1 LNVCNLHLTESEQVN
16 MNLTIL
22 KSKMKS
28 LTQIISALVLAIY
41 ATAALAF
48 DINTHAAMTAKA
60 IEQSKITSTP
70 NNSDVLK
77 KLGLYDK
84 NFALGTSYLD
94 IGNSI
99 NRRNT
104 TGFEQKVIDDVG
116 ETQKTGLTLPAAHT
130 IPGWIIRG
138 AIREDDNTI
147 ETPPGTPEG
156 DEPGGVFQRSY
167 AHFFDPQNDRP
178 LTLLGER
185 GPKSPDWALEPDKT
199 ISGRANHYNIPSAR
213 EAMWRAL
220 TLKKLLP
227 NKTLESILPGGN
239 NFGADAAEDER
250 KAYWATMFRAV
261 GDVVHLLQDAAQPQ
275 HTRNDAHSGLG
286 CDPRAFQ
293 DTCLAGHDSFVE
305 KYLKARTLR
314 ATSFNHHSGVQA

>member
-1 LNVCNLHLTESEQVN
+1 
-16 MNLTIL
+16 MNTSL
-22 KSKMKS
+22 K
-28 LTQIISALVLAIY
+28 LITLLIAI
-41 ATAALAF
+41 AVSVDVLAF
-48 DINTHAAMTAKA
+48 DIHTHAAMTSEA
-60 IEQSKITSTP
+60 IKQSKITGTP
-70 NNSDVLK
+70 NDSVVLK
-77 KLGLYDK
+77 KLGLYNKDYVFK
-84 NFALGTSYLD
+84 LRYID
-94 IGNSI
+94 IGSSLTD
-99 NRRNT
+99 RNAT
-104 TGFEQKVIDDVG
+104 FFESGVMERVREKITDI
-116 ETQKTGLTLPAAHT
+116 PNPYT

-147 ETPPGTPEG
+147 ETPASKPEG
-156 DEPGGVFQRSY
+156 DEPGGVFNRVY
-167 AHFFDPQNDRP
+167 GHFFDPQNDRP

>member
-1 LNVCNLHLTESEQVN
+1 
-16 MNLTIL
+16 MNTNHKIF
-22 KSKMKS
+22 
-28 LTQIISALVLAIY
+28 
-41 ATAALAF
+41 AALATLLFSIDALSF
-48 DINTHAAMTAKA
+48 DIHTHAAMTAEA
-60 IEQSKITSTP
+60 IKQSKITGAP
-70 NNSDVLK
+70 NDSVVLK

-84 NFALGTSYLD
+84 EYVFKLRYID
-94 IGNSI
+94 IGSSLTD
-99 NRRNT
+99 RNAT
-104 TGFEQKVIDDVG
+104 LFEAEAMGKVRIAIADI
-116 ETQKTGLTLPAAHT
+116 PSPYT

-185 GPKSPDWALEPDKT
+185 GPKSPDWALEADKT
-199 ISGRANHYNIPSAR
+199 ISGRENHYNIPSAR

-227 NKTLESILPGGN
+227 NGTLESIIPGGN
-239 NFGADAAEDER
+239 NVGAAAAEDER
-250 KAYWATMFRAV
+250 NAYWATTFRAV

-286 CDPRAFQ
+286 CDPRNFQ
-293 DTCLAGHDSFVE
+293 AVCLAGHDSFVE

-314 ATSFNHHSGVQA
+314 ASSTSTSNSTSFTHHPSGAST